1 MPMKVRTLIEALQ
14 KMNPEEEICVLLYS
28 KDQFDYDPDDEVELT
43 TEGWDK
49 ICQDFDEMPFN
60 EIWESIAMA
69 VCDEAQEKEVA

>member
-1 MPMKVRTLIEALQ
+1 MKVRTLIEALQ

-49 ICQDFDEMPFN
+49 ICHEFDEMPFN
-60 EIWESIAMA
+60 DIWESIADA
-69 VCDEAQEKEVA
+69 VCGEAQEKEVA